1 MAMFNDIQRQ
11 YLDAR
16 KSQDRFAVGVLSMLV
31 SDLKYEMINKKK
43 EALDDGEVTVFMQ
56 KNLKQK
62 KEVLV
67 EFEKAG
73 RADLVEKEKSEIE
86 FLSKLMPPML
96 TEDEVRAIVLEV
108 KKELNAAEPSDMG
121 KVMKEVI
128 TRVKG
133 RAEGAMIKNLV
144 SEALKQA

>member
-1 MAMFNDIQRQ
+1 MAMFDDIQRQ

-16 KSQDRFAVGVLSMLV
+16 KSQDKFAVGVLSMLV

-43 EALDDGEVTVFMQ
+43 DSLDDGDVTSFMQ

-73 RADLVEKEKSEIE
+73 RADLVDKEKKEIE
-86 FLSKLMPPML
+86 FLSKLMPAMM
-96 TEDEVRAIVLEV
+96 TEDEVKAIVLEV
-108 KKELNAAEPSDMG
+108 KKELNAAAPSDMG

-128 TRVKG
+128 ARVKG
-133 RAEGAMIKNLV
+133 RAEGSMIKNLV

>member
-1 MAMFNDIQRQ
+1 MAMFDDIQRQ

-16 KSQDRFAVGVLSMLV
+16 KSQDKFAVGVLSMLV

-43 EALDDGEVTVFMQ
+43 DSLDDGDVTSFMQ

-73 RADLVEKEKSEIE
+73 RADLADKEKKEIE
-86 FLSKLMPPML
+86 FLSKLMPAMM
-96 TEDEVRAIVLEV
+96 TEDEVKAIVLEV
-108 KKELNAAEPSDMG
+108 KKELNAAAPSDMG

-128 TRVKG
+128 ARVKG
-133 RAEGAMIKNLV
+133 RAEGSMIKNLV